1 MAYAQYT
8 KCVTPAAYSGT
19 VNYTAGAIASVIAA
33 AATGDFGVAVFG
45 FVLTAIAFCRWWLYG
60 RLVCLGGNS
69 CAIGLATSVSPP
81 QLKTGLN
88 REDTDYGV
96 DLLLAPSTLYED
108 VGLASLDAQGSLL
121 AESPDPAFRSMMSNF
136 PLGFQG
142 EADPFSDLINPVGQS
157 PNATFWAPN
166 NFYLPGAVVQDS
178 NNNLQSCT
186 TQGLSGGAAPN
197 WATVAGQTTA
207 DGFINWNCLGPWSVL
222 SQQALN
228 SIGLFSPAAWQA
240 SSNYSYGDLLLDSNG
255 MLQSAAA
262 SGTTGTSAP
271 NWETTLG
278 QITPDGTLS
287 WRNIGVGRTWSD
299 TGGDSTTTYAPNDQ
313 IIDAN
318 GNLQICSVGGNSG
331 GVAPNWGTV
340 PGDTT
345 ADGQVTWTAQ
355 VNPAWVGGVSVALGA
370 WLIDSNGKTQRCT
383 VPGISG
389 ATEPAWNSTVG
400 ESTQD
405 SAATWTCAGKFT
417 TGIGTLEVEFE
428 GGGMYDLYI
437 ALLVASPF
445 AAAAAA
451 VGWIPFLGWLL
462 ALLLSLIAGAIA
474 GIGYAIGHGDTADP
488 NADDPTIGTIFPG
501 QDVLIVMGAW
511 IYDSAHSG
519 WNELHPVLHCQ
530 KIAKVPPADLATG
543 DPWANLPQFSAANVA
558 ATIAQISATNIGW
571 CPLIG
576 EAQSGL
582 TAVAQALPQNGWS
595 IHPDVDGCV
604 PPPENIQ

>member
-1 MAYAQYT
+1 M
-8 KCVTPAAYSGT
+8 VRPEP
-19 VNYTAGAIASVIAA
+19 AGAKFDRPVQP
-33 AATGDFGVAVFG
+33 
-45 FVLTAIAFCRWWLYG
+45 
-60 RLVCLGGNS
+60 GGM
-69 CAIGLATSVSPP
+69 
-81 QLKTGLN
+81 
-88 REDTDYGV
+88 
-96 DLLLAPSTLYED
+96 
-108 VGLASLDAQGSLL
+108 ASL
-121 AESPDPAFRSMMSNF
+121 
-136 PLGFQG
+136 FQLQLR
-142 EADPFSDLINPVGQS
+142 DLP
-157 PNATFWAPN
+157 
-166 NFYLPGAVVQDS
+166 
-178 NNNLQSCT
+178 
-186 TQGLSGGAAPN
+186 
-197 WATVAGQTTA
+197 
-207 DGFINWNCLGPWSVL
+207 
-222 SQQALN
+222 
-228 SIGLFSPAAWQA
+228 
-240 SSNYSYGDLLLDSNG
+240 LDSNG

-262 SGTTGTSAP
+262 SGTTGTGAP

-389 ATEPAWNSTVG
+389 ATQPAWNSTVG

-405 SAATWTCAGKFT
+405 SAATWTCVGKFT

-511 IYDSAHSG
+511 MTILRIPAGMNCIRCCTARRSQRCRPPISRPATRGRTCRNSARLTSRRP
-519 WNELHPVLHCQ
+519 LPRS
-530 KIAKVPPADLATG
+530 APPILAG
-543 DPWANLPQFSAANVA
+543 A
-558 ATIAQISATNIGW
+558 
-571 CPLIG
+571 
-576 EAQSGL
+576 
-582 TAVAQALPQNGWS
+582 
-595 IHPDVDGCV
+595 H
-604 PPPENIQ
+604 

>member
-1 MAYAQYT
+1 
-8 KCVTPAAYSGT
+8 
-19 VNYTAGAIASVIAA
+19 
-33 AATGDFGVAVFG
+33 
-45 FVLTAIAFCRWWLYG
+45 
-60 RLVCLGGNS
+60 
-69 CAIGLATSVSPP
+69 
-81 QLKTGLN
+81 
-88 REDTDYGV
+88 
-96 DLLLAPSTLYED
+96 
-108 VGLASLDAQGSLL
+108 
-121 AESPDPAFRSMMSNF
+121 
-136 PLGFQG
+136 
-142 EADPFSDLINPVGQS
+142 
-157 PNATFWAPN
+157 
-166 NFYLPGAVVQDS
+166 
-178 NNNLQSCT
+178 
-186 TQGLSGGAAPN
+186 
-197 WATVAGQTTA
+197 
-207 DGFINWNCLGPWSVL
+207 
-222 SQQALN
+222 
-228 SIGLFSPAAWQA
+228 
-240 SSNYSYGDLLLDSNG
+240 
-255 MLQSAAA
+255 
-262 SGTTGTSAP
+262 
-271 NWETTLG
+271 
-278 QITPDGTLS
+278 
-287 WRNIGVGRTWSD
+287 
-299 TGGDSTTTYAPNDQ
+299 
-313 IIDAN
+313 
-318 GNLQICSVGGNSG
+318 
-331 GVAPNWGTV
+331 
-340 PGDTT
+340 
-345 ADGQVTWTAQ
+345 
-355 VNPAWVGGVSVALGA
+355 VALGA

-405 SAATWTCAGKFT
+405 SAATWTCVGKFT